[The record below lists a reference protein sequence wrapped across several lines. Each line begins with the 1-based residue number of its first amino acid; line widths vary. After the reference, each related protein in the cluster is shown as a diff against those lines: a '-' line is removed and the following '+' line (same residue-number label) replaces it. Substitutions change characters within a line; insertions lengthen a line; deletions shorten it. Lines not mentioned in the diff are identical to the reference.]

1 MTVYV
6 TQEPQARGGRPTM
19 DLSPAQ
25 EYGEMV
31 FLLPPG
37 PVALSPAPMVRDLRR
52 ALAGF
57 TSEDYLLA
65 LGDPVA
71 IGIATSVASDM
82 SGGLVRMLRWDRRD
96 HRYVEIKTN
105 TKGGSFDGL

>member
-6 TQEPQARGGRPTM
+6 TQEPQARGGRPMM

-37 PVALSPAPMVRDLRR
+37 PVALSPAPMIRDLRR
-52 ALAGF
+52 ALEGF
-57 TSEDYLLA
+57 TEDDYLLA

-71 IGIATSVASDM
+71 IGAATAVAAERT
-82 SGGLVRMLRWDRRD
+82 GGKVRMLRWDRRD
-96 HRYVEIKTN
+96 HRYIEIKAN
-105 TKGGSFDGL
+105 MRGGSF